1 MQWISWFL
9 SLKGNEYFCEVEED
23 FIRDSFN
30 LTGLDAEVANYD
42 QALDVLTD
50 RLGAPAT
57 T

>member
-9 SLKGNEYFCEVEED
+9 SLKGNEYFCAVEED